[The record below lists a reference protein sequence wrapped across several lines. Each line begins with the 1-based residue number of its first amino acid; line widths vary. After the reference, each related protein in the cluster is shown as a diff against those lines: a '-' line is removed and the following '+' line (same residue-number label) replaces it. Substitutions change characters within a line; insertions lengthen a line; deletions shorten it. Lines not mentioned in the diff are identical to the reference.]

1 MKIKKKKSLKKNSK
15 YAKFVVI
22 LSIKK
27 GRSYQMLKK
36 KIVVHYVAKLAK
48 IAVMKLSVNYYL
60 FVFVMIAVQKQ
71 NVVVVAVNV
80 VNIIGMIIIKI
91 TKFFV
96 TVISLIEGPYGG
108 SNLLQIIFKNKYFLI

>member
-1 MKIKKKKSLKKNSK
+1 
-15 YAKFVVI
+15 
-22 LSIKK
+22 
-27 GRSYQMLKK
+27 MLKK

-48 IAVMKLSVNYYL
+48 IAVMKLFVNYYL
-60 FVFVMIAVQKQ
+60 FVFAMIAVQNQ
-71 NVVVVAVNV
+71 NVAVIAVNV

-108 SNLLQIIFKNKYFLI
+108 SNLLQIIFKKNFFLI